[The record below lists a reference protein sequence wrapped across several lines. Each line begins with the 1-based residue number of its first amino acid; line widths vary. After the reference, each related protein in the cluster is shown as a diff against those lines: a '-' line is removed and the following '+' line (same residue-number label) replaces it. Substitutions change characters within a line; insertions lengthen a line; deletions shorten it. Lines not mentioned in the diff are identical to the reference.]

1 MSGGPPMIRPRPR
14 PPSTW
19 TTPPSARTASGP
31 RPSRPMSAPSR
42 KNDLSAA
49 APEMADGGS
58 GPLKVPGGTSHT
70 PSSPSPSSDDDDILR
85 APIQLER
92 QDGSPP
98 LAALPADGRGSAGPT
113 NGRCRDARFRE
124 LYENWFDH
132 ILKWLY
138 AFGVPSSD
146 TEDLAQE
153 IFLVVRRKLSRFDG
167 NNLAGWLY
175 RITQLTVRDHRRRS
189 WFKNLVVRRREIDL
203 TEVSHGGE
211 RPERRYEQREKRRKN
226 QKKKNKKNKKH
237 QTTNKQNEEEKKTG
251 QEIAEMHD
259 VPLGTVWT

>member
-1 MSGGPPMIRPRPR
+1 MH
-14 PPSTW
+14 
-19 TTPPSARTASGP
+19 
-31 RPSRPMSAPSR
+31 
-42 KNDLSAA
+42 L
-49 APEMADGGS
+49 
-58 GPLKVPGGTSHT
+58 
-70 PSSPSPSSDDDDILR
+70 
-85 APIQLER
+85 
-92 QDGSPP
+92 
-98 LAALPADGRGSAGPT
+98 
-113 NGRCRDARFRE
+113 RDARFRE
-124 LYENWFDH
+124 IYETWFDH

-203 TEVSHGGE
+203 SELSHGGE
-211 RPERRYEQREKRRKN
+211 SPERRYEQRENRRIFQELMDKMSEKRR
-226 QKKKNKKNKKH
+226 
-237 QTTNKQNEEEKKTG
+237 TTFVLFEVEGYSG

-259 VPLGTVWT
+259 VPLGTVWTRLHHARKDFRRLVKSRRREEQKTR